1 MWKKVETIEE
11 RSATKCEMV
20 GHIWI
25 GGLACE
31 LSGVETVNNVFFV
44 VCKRCVQGDL
54 KKQYGFEIKKK
65 RKKERQWSKDSQHE

>member
-20 GHIWI
+20 RHIWI

-31 LSGVETVNNVFFV
+31 LSGVETVNNVFV
-44 VCKRCVQGDL
+44 GL
-54 KKQYGFEIKKK
+54 
-65 RKKERQWSKDSQHE
+65 